1 MVVVVAAD
9 WHEGGCSGGHGS
21 CLRRNGHNPD
31 GCGDVLQSLT
41 IVLLLGSC
49 SLELTAL
56 PFADS
61 VVFVT
66 HSGSIHETVML
77 AWPGRVPG
85 AASAEA
91 MCS

>member
-1 MVVVVAAD
+1 MVVVAAAD
-9 WHEGGCSGGHGS
+9 WHEGGCPGGHGS

-41 IVLLLGSC
+41 TVPRLGSC
-49 SLELTAL
+49 SLELPAL
-56 PFADS
+56 PLSDS
-61 VVFVT
+61 VVVVT
-66 HSGSIHETVML
+66 RSGRIHETVML

-91 MCS
+91 KCS